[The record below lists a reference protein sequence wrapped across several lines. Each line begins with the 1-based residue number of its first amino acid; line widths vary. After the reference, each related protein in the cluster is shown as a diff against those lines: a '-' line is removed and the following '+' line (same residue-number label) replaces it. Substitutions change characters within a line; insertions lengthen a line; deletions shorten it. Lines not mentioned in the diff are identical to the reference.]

1 MTLYVF
7 GRKATPGSLEYY
19 AGRTPDGKMKIVPAV
34 EDSLLCPGEQ
44 APFCEDPV
52 TAGFSL
58 YKMECTNPVLCGVNK
73 DGKLYL
79 VDGSSKQRSPCSS
92 NSVSKMNLAGEVS
105 SSSEDLEKNYMEL
118 QERFRAYLRT
128 ESTETL
134 EDILEAAYTALTQ
147 GRISE
152 NRHSVLVYNIMKYL

>member
-44 APFCEDPV
+44 VPFCEDPI

-58 YKMECTNPVLCGVNK
+58 YKVECADPILCGVNK
-73 DGKLYL
+73 DKRLYQ
-79 VDGSSKQRSPCSS
+79 VDTVSKQKGPEGP
-92 NSVSKMNLAGEVS
+92 NSISKMDLAGRDQLSPE
-105 SSSEDLEKNYMEL
+105 EMEKNYLGL
-118 QERFRAYLRT
+118 QSRFSAFLRA
-128 ESTETL
+128 ESTESL
-134 EDILEAAYTALTQ
+134 EDILRDAYVSLLNGEITE
-147 GRISE
+147 S
-152 NRHSVLVYNIMKYL
+152 RHSGLLYNIMKYL